1 MLPKVPDN
9 TPKYAY
15 GAVVLQKVGSVLN
28 MLNVLGRTPPLRTV
42 YPLNM
47 EQANHVNAIS
57 RRSSFSFLSAGTR
70 RRLQILLE
78 SKESITH
85 LLDAGNSNLLNAMS
99 VAASLI
105 MEKQVR
111 C

>member
-47 EQANHVNAIS
+47 EQANHVRKLYIF
-57 RRSSFSFLSAGTR
+57 RFSTR
-70 RRLQILLE
+70 
-78 SKESITH
+78 
-85 LLDAGNSNLLNAMS
+85 
-99 VAASLI
+99 
-105 MEKQVR
+105 
-111 C
+111 